1 VNEIQKQKNWRKIDK
16 LRNMDNYTIL
26 QKYAKNEIYIKN
38 KIKEILYN
46 AEELI
51 EKVHL
56 ETNNQ
61 SQTQINMLRK
71 IYFEKN
77 KELKDFKEKTK
88 NNLLKEIVLTV
99 NKCNDDYLPFQTD
112 NSKKYTKKLENE
124 EDFSEIIPFLE
135 DFNKKFKTFIYSE
148 KKAETFEKIKKLAI
162 ETERELNYFL
172 TTVKKLCLNEINR
185 NYILKK
191 YDSMELKNDFGY
203 RETSENIEVFVMAT
217 MSSGKSTLINAL
229 LSKKLLPSSN
239 EACTATITKV
249 INKNQKNYSAKAFSR
264 KRELLYE
271 EYDVSYE
278 KMREWNNDKNISEI
292 EIYGII
298 PFANTLNLTLIDT
311 PGPNNSRNIE
321 HRKMLVKN
329 LENVNKNTII
339 LYVLN
344 ATQLG
349 ITDDS
354 NLLDYL
360 IKNAGDNTKNIIF
373 ALNKLDCFGDDDD
386 DISETITGVQKYL
399 QKKGIVEP
407 NIFPL
412 AALPALLIRSK
423 PQTRRQKQKRD
434 YYIDIMNIDKNL
446 HLEKYSV
453 IELENHKLKSIKDE
467 ERALLHTGIY
477 TLENKIIERGRE
489 DERNERNFY
498 KI

>member
-26 QKYAKNEIYIKN
+26 QKYAKKEIYIKN

-191 YDSMELKNDFGY
+191 YDSVELKNDFGY
-203 RETSENIEVFVMAT
+203 REISKNIEVFVMAT

-278 KMREWNNDKNISEI
+278 KMREWNNDENISEI

-298 PFANTLNLTLIDT
+298 PFASTLNLTLIDT

-344 ATQLG
+344 ATQIG

-386 DISETITGVQKYL
+386 ISETLIKVRKYL
-399 QKKGIVEP
+399 EQKGLKKP
-407 NIFPL
+407 NIFPI
-412 AALPALLIRSK
+412 AALPALEIRSV
-423 PQTRRQKQKRD
+423 PQDKLEKLHRN
-434 YYIDIMNIDKNL
+434 YYIDIMNNYVNL
-446 HLEKYSV
+446 HLEKYSA
-453 IELENHKLKSIKDE
+453 LEIKDDKLKNMSDE
-467 ERALLHTGIY
+467 EKTVVHTGILV
-477 TLENKIIERGRE
+477 LENKIIERGKE
-489 DERNERNFY
+489 NERNFY